1 MIFVFLWLISLWI
14 IWPRFTR
21 LTRTDSN
28 SFIFWLSNIP
38 IYIYI
43 FYNFI
48 HSSID
53 GHLGCFHVLVIV
65 NSSAMNTGVHVLWA
79 ISFDKGVKI
88 IQWNHL
94 FNQMVLGQLA
104 FFMQKNG
111 AGPLFHT
118 TINSLKLIS
127 NESKTSR

>member
-14 IWPRFTR
+14 IWPRFTH

-53 GHLGCFHVLVIV
+53 GHLGCFHILVIV

-111 AGPLFHT
+111 AGPLFQT